1 MQTESVREY
10 QEQSRRAEQKQTPP
24 GPHIWPQPGRGFP
37 LEQPGGLQRLLL
49 TLQNHAQGHSHMYE
63 PCKYTELCMS
73 PSKHACTQAFNPTS
87 ATCQTP
93 VWRRKPILPFFR
105 LGHVW
110 KWIPDSSDADGK
122 SQLFNMLL
130 KSVIFLKTV
139 TVRLVPGSPWQQDGC
154 SGRFARSCS
163 LPAVWKQPIH
173 LCTNLC
179 AQDCDWLSPNVCA
192 GKTRGLDICGKQTR
206 ERA

>member
-1 MQTESVREY
+1 ME
-10 QEQSRRAEQKQTPP
+10 EQS
-24 GPHIWPQPGRGFP
+24 
-37 LEQPGGLQRLLL
+37 
-49 TLQNHAQGHSHMYE
+49 QNF
-63 PCKYTELCMS
+63 
-73 PSKHACTQAFNPTS
+73 TQ
-87 ATCQTP
+87 
-93 VWRRKPILPFFR
+93 RKPILPFFC

-110 KWIPDSSDADGK
+110 KWIPDSSDVDGK

-192 GKTRGLDICGKQTR
+192 GKTRGLDICGKQTWETAQPR
-206 ERA
+206 PSKFILLDKQIFRGLFRLCLLISISMI